1 MKNILPVRIVA
12 CGGRVEN
19 AAALLLKQTPQ
30 IGLREKNTAKIEGKA
45 FLILDFGREIS
56 GGARILTFS
65 DCEKRTV
72 RLRFGESVS
81 ETCAEIGEKNAGN
94 DHSNRDFKVELRG
107 YSDMTF
113 GQTGFRFLR
122 VDTEEGS
129 RFSIKSILAA
139 CDADEREE
147 RGSFECDDEEINKIW
162 RTAAYTLR
170 LCMKNG
176 FFWDGVKRDR
186 LVWIGDL
193 YPESRAA
200 HYVFGDAAETRN
212 SLLFAREER
221 PPARMG
227 GGHARLFALV
237 ADHSARRIPFRR
249 RSRFRE
255 GAAALS
261 PRADRADLRLRGEK
275 RQNAVSGEFYRL
287 AFRMGG
293 RRAGREKKEE
303 LFSGMN
309 FLTRIAVQK
318 AKNLLAAAGEGE
330 GDAAAECGRILSRLA
345 KAPCPVRR
353 QKQIAALG
361 AWAGADVDKEVILRG
376 GEKGLSTFMSYPVLS
391 AMADVG
397 GAEFAYNAMK
407 KYYGGMLALG
417 ATTFWEDFDPAWAEN
432 AFRIDEMPVP
442 GKKDIHGDFGKAC
455 YIGFRHSLCHGWS
468 AGVIPF
474 LAERA
479 LGVKIAGAGC
489 ASLEIRPEL
498 GGLKRVKGRVPTP
511 RGNVTVE
518 HVLQT
523 DGSVKSSVSAP
534 EGVNVRVLS

>member
-122 VDTEEGS
+122 VDTEEGA

-162 RTAAYTLR
+162 NTAAYTLR

-212 SLLFAREER
+212 SLLFAREED
-221 PPARMG
+221 PLPEWVAGMPAYSLWWLIILHDEYRFG
-227 GGHARLFALV
+227 G
-237 ADHSARRIPFRR
+237 
-249 RSRFRE
+249 
-255 GAAALS
+255 
-261 PRADRADLRLRGEK
+261 DLAFVKEQLPYLRGLIG
-275 RQNAVSGEFYRL
+275 QISACVGEN
-287 AFRMGG
+287 G
-293 RRAGREKKEE
+293 RTRYPGNFIDWPSAWEEGEPEEKKEE

-318 AKNLLAAAGEGE
+318 AKNLLAVAGEGA

-376 GEKGLSTFMSYPVLS
+376 GEKGLSTFMSYPVLT
-391 AMADVG
+391 AMADFG